1 MECRR
6 RLYAAVAAGIIVWG
20 AVSSLASS
28 LAAQTA
34 EEKAAGKAGAVVLP
48 PSGVTNDDPRRA
60 DETPPPPPFGPWLE
74 ALKADA
80 LAAGISQRT
89 LERALAGLEPDPEV
103 IARDRRQPEFT
114 QTAAQYLAARV
125 SRTRIAKGREMMRR
139 HRELL
144 GAVEK
149 AYGVQARFI
158 VAIWGLETNYG
169 RYTGDWSVVRSLAT
183 LAWDRRRSSY
193 FRSELIN
200 ALKILD
206 AGHIE
211 PEAMRGSWAGAM
223 GQSQFMPS
231 SFLRYAADFDGDGR
245 RDIWTDPADVFA
257 SIANYLKQ
265 AGWRSDLTWGRPVRL
280 PADEEA
286 LWRKVRRTTP
296 PKSCGRALRDHSRIL
311 PLAKWQALGVRRMD
325 GRDLPA
331 RPALPASLVQPDGPG
346 GQAYLTY
353 SNFRAIL
360 RYNCSNLYAL
370 AVGLLADAL
379 EEESRTE

>member
-1 MECRR
+1 MSGAF
-6 RLYAAVAAGIIVWG
+6 RLYAGVVVSVIAWSCTPALSGQTGEAKPPVAAAVA
-20 AVSSLASS
+20 SP
-28 LAAQTA
+28 AQ
-34 EEKAAGKAGAVVLP
+34 
-48 PSGVTNDDPRRA
+48 GVTNDDPHQA

-80 LAAGISQRT
+80 LAAGISQAT
-89 LERALAGLEPDPEV
+89 LERALADLEPDPEV
-103 IARDRRQPEFT
+103 VARDRRQPEFT
-114 QTAAQYLAARV
+114 QTAAQYLAKRV
-125 SRTRIAKGREMMRR
+125 SPTRIAQGRAMMRR
-139 HRELL
+139 YRALL
-144 GAVEK
+144 ATVEK

-193 FRSELIN
+193 FRAELIN

-206 AGHIE
+206 AGHIA

-231 SFLRYAADFDGDGR
+231 SFLRYAEDFDGDGR
-245 RDIWTDPADVFA
+245 RDIWGDPADVFA
-257 SIANYLKQ
+257 SIANYLKK
-265 AGWRSDLTWGRPVRL
+265 AGWRADLTWGRPVRL
-280 PADEEA
+280 PADVAA
-286 LWRKVRRTTP
+286 LWRQVRRTSP
-296 PKSCGRALRDHSRIL
+296 PKSCGRALRDHSRLL
-311 PLAKWQALGVRRMD
+311 PIERWQALGVRRMD
-325 GRDLPA
+325 GRGLPN
-331 RPALPASLVQPDGPG
+331 RPGLPASLVQPDGPD

-370 AVGLLADAL
+370 AVGLLADAIK
-379 EEESRTE
+379 EESRAE

>member
-1 MECRR
+1 MAMRR
-6 RLYAAVAAGIIVWG
+6 GFWFLGLCAAWMTAATSAAAGMSR
-20 AVSSLASS
+20 ANPPP
-28 LAAQTA
+28 AQKGVVTA
-34 EEKAAGKAGAVVLP
+34 P
-48 PSGVTNDDPRRA
+48 PSVTNDDPRRA
-60 DETPPPPPFGPWLE
+60 DETPPPPSFGPWLE

-80 LAAGISQRT
+80 LAAGISRAT
-89 LERALAGLEPDPEV
+89 LERALTGIAPDPEV

-114 QTAAQYLAARV
+114 QTTAQYLAKRV
-125 SRTRIAKGREMMRR
+125 SPTRIARGREMMRR
-139 HRELL
+139 HRALL
-144 GAVEK
+144 EAVEQ
-149 AYGVQARFI
+149 AYGVQAPFI

-193 FRSELIN
+193 FRAELIN

-206 AGHIE
+206 AGHIA

-231 SFLRYAADFDGDGR
+231 SFLRYAEDFDGDGR
-245 RDIWTDPADVFA
+245 RDIWGDPADVFA
-257 SIANYLKQ
+257 SIANYLKK
-265 AGWRSDLTWGRPVRL
+265 AGWRPDLTWGRPVRL
-280 PADEEA
+280 PRDGAA
-286 LWRKVRRTTP
+286 LWAQVRRSTP
-296 PKSCGRALRDHSRIL
+296 PKSCGRALRDHSRLL

-325 GRDLPA
+325 GRDLPN
-331 RPALPASLVQPDGPG
+331 RPALPASLVQPDGPE

-370 AVGLLADAL
+370 AVGLLADAIK
-379 EEESRTE
+379 EESRAE